1 MLVSVVFCDKTIYV
15 TDCGAQRCCSA
26 VFSFFPFFKQVITEA
41 LQQYKSKEIGLV
53 C

>member
-1 MLVSVVFCDKTIYV
+1 MLVSVVFCNKTIYL

-26 VFSFFPFFKQVITEA
+26 VFFLSFFKQVIKEA